1 MIREFTCKYDC
12 MTHLKISQNSMDKV
26 LNKDVMYGKVLLLVI
41 WDIIRDCLEIKIES
55 NNVII

>member
-1 MIREFTCKYDC
+1 